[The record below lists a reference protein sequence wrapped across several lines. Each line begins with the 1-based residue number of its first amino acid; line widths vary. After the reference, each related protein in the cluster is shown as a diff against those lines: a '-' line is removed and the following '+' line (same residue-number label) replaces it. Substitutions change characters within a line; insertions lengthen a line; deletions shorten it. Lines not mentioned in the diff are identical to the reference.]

1 MTITEVRARFQIL
14 IGLEI
19 FYGAMF
25 GTNICFIL
33 NLEQTTKC

>member
-1 MTITEVRARFQIL
+1 MCVMTITEVRARFQIL

-25 GTNICFIL
+25 GTNIPSFVFVL
-33 NLEQTTKC
+33 F

>member
-1 MTITEVRARFQIL
+1 MTITEVRVRFQIL

-25 GTNICFIL
+25 GTNIPFFVFVL
-33 NLEQTTKC
+33 F